1 MTPMAKNADCPSD
14 QPAITSP
21 GHATIASIRRQR
33 QELAMPS
40 VSSRRELRIALHP
53 LKLIICIAVLLTGAL
68 LYKNLPGAQAE
79 ILSSAVSQLVN
90 PVKAPPEPQ
99 NTMFEQYQ
107 KNLKASQDQQAQEQQ
122 AQAAQKNFNGPKC
135 QFWIQQNQTA
145 PSDKSSANVDQ
156 LNCDLDIAQR
166 AAQTAYETATHEEN
180 IAENKYD
187 TLGLEASYLA
197 AGQARRVEEIKQSL
211 TLCQNLQLRA
221 YDDQRGIEVGALLGL
236 EDENGRQQWLFLAPD
251 AAGLKVD
258 VVGQPVTVITPRS
271 PLGNSLLGKF
281 EGDEVEILVA
291 GARQH
296 FTVTEAR

>member
-1 MTPMAKNADCPSD
+1 MNK
-14 QPAITSP
+14 
-21 GHATIASIRRQR
+21 H
-33 QELAMPS
+33 
-40 VSSRRELRIALHP
+40 
-53 LKLIICIAVLLTGAL
+53 AVLQL
-68 LYKNLPGAQAE
+68 
-79 ILSSAVSQLVN
+79 ILEKLAV
-90 PVKAPPEPQ
+90 
-99 NTMFEQYQ
+99 
-107 KNLKASQDQQAQEQQ
+107 
-122 AQAAQKNFNGPKC
+122 
-135 QFWIQQNQTA
+135 
-145 PSDKSSANVDQ
+145 
-156 LNCDLDIAQR
+156 DLDIAQR

-211 TLCQNLQLRA
+211 ALCQSLQLRPFDA
-221 YDDQRGIEVGALLGL
+221 QRGVELGTLLGL
-236 EDENGRQQWLFLAPD
+236 EDENSRQQWLFLAPD

-271 PLGNSLLGKF
+271 PLGKSLLGKF